1 MEFREYAAQAD
12 DDLELWTGALLV
24 ARDEHPALDFARETE
39 RIGEL
44 AAGLD
49 SNRLGGLDLDGRI
62 GVVAEYLFERCGF
75 ACNVA
80 DYYDP
85 NNSFV
90 DVVLDRRLGI
100 PVTLAVIYVE
110 VVGRV
115 GVDARGVAFPGHFL
129 VRVSS
134 DREVRHVD
142 PVDGRTLD
150 TAELERRVRKVLGER
165 ATLEPDMLE
174 PTPVRHT
181 VARMLMN
188 LRGIYAERGDFA
200 RLLVVLDRLIDLLPV
215 LGSEVRD
222 RGLIKA
228 KLGAPRAAIDDLMRY
243 VESLPNAEDI
253 DEIKALI
260 AEIERGIV
268 PAN

>member
-1 MEFREYAAQAD
+1 VEFREYAEQPDAD
-12 DDLELWTGALLV
+12 LALWTGALLV
-24 ARDEHPALDFARETE
+24 ARDEHPALDFDRETQ
-39 RIGEL
+39 RIDAL

-49 SNRLGGLDLDGRI
+49 ARRLRRSSLDGRI
-62 GVVAEYLFERCGF
+62 DTLAAYLFEECGF

-100 PVTLAVIYVE
+100 PVTLAVVYVE
-110 VVGRV
+110 VAIRA

-129 VRVSS
+129 VRVESEH
-134 DREVRHVD
+134 EVRHVD
-142 PVDGRTLD
+142 PVDGSVVD
-150 TAELERRVRKVLGER
+150 TAELERRVRAVLGER
-165 ATLEPDMLE
+165 AFLQPDMLE

-181 VARMLMN
+181 IARMLMN

-222 RGLIKA
+222 RGLLKA
-228 KLGAPRAAIDDLMRY
+228 KLGAPRAAIDDLARY
-243 VESLPNAEDI
+243 VESLSNAEDV
-253 DEIKALI
+253 DEIRRLM
-260 AEIERGIV
+260 
-268 PAN
+268 